1 MLDVH
6 GFCDERFQALRDLLH
21 ASLERGLDEGASFA
35 VSVNGECVVDLWGGY
50 RDVAHTKHW
59 ESDTLVPVASCSKV
73 VVAIAIL
80 MLWDQRLLDLDEPI
94 ATYWPEFAQNG
105 KAAITTRQVLV
116 HSAGLPGF
124 GRTPTPEEFRD
135 WDRMTGIVEQAPVW
149 YEPGTVTCYHSLT
162 FGFILGELVHRVS
175 GRPLARFAFEEITG
189 PLGADFQF
197 TLSGARDPARVS
209 EVWRAAFTTDAMH
222 PMGSRVL
229 TESVGLAEVSLSPEM
244 AGSVVPGAIGF
255 SNARGLVR
263 VGEIMASG
271 GEVDGRR
278 YLSRATV
285 DDAVRE
291 HSDAEDQV
299 MGPVRRG
306 LFFGLHS
313 DVFPAPTPTT
323 IHWGGYGGSW
333 LTMDPESGISCAYT
347 PNRWL
352 TAEAWYRRQ
361 FKQWRVLS
369 EVLPGL
375 TEST

>member
-1 MLDVH
+1 MLEVH
-6 GFCDERFQALRDLLH
+6 GFCDERFQPLRNLLQ
-21 ASLERGLDEGASFA
+21 ASLERGIDEGASLA
-35 VSVNGECVVDLWGGY
+35 VSVNGQFVVDLWGGH
-50 RDVAHTKHW
+50 RDLAHTEPW
-59 ESDTLVPVASCSKV
+59 EADTLVHVASCSKV

-80 MLWDQRLLDLDEPI
+80 MLWDRGLLDLDEPV

-105 KAAITTRQVLV
+105 KAAITARQVLM

-124 GRTPTPEEFRD
+124 GRSATPDEFRD
-135 WDRMTGIVEQAPVW
+135 WDRMIAIVEQAPVW

-162 FGFILGELVHRVS
+162 FGFILGELVHRIC
-175 GRPLARFAFEEITG
+175 GAPLARVVFEEITG
-189 PLGADFQF
+189 PLGADFHF
-197 TLSGARDPARVS
+197 SLNAARDVARVS
-209 EVWRAAFTTDAMH
+209 EIWREEYTTDAMH
-222 PMGSRVL
+222 RMGTRVL
-229 TESVGLAEVSLSPEM
+229 EESASLTEVILAPETGIV
-244 AGSVVPGAIGF
+244 APGAIGF

-263 VGEIMASG
+263 VGEIMAGG

-278 YLSRATV
+278 YLSKATV
-285 DDAVRE
+285 DDAARE
-291 HSDAEDQV
+291 HSDAEDQL

-369 EVLPGL
+369 DVLHSLG
-375 TEST
+375 